1 MISIWI
7 WEMLSTKEKRQV
19 RSKRRNSSH
28 VSKKVVIVPGTQN
41 TVNGIPRGL
50 NIIIKVKVKV
60 KVRVKITLEQTT
72 KAQSG
77 SRDIALLFL

>member
-7 WEMLSTKEKRQV
+7 WEILSTKEKRQV
-19 RSKRRNSSH
+19 RSKRHNSSH
-28 VSKKVVIVPGTQN
+28 VSKKVVTVPDTQN
-41 TVNGIPRGL
+41 TMYGIPRGL
-50 NIIIKVKVKV
+50 NMIINVKV
-60 KVRVKITLEQTT
+60 KVRVKITLEQIT